1 MISMKR
7 MGLKLFSLCVLAL
20 GLVAFSAT
28 AAQAEGTWMV
38 KGVNL
43 TTTGQNRELVGKLDE
58 PDGTLL
64 SILGLNKVD
73 FLCTAGEL
81 LNAKLEPAGA
91 ISEASKNAKVDFSG
105 CKTFING
112 VEAKAC
118 QPKATGKAAGTIET
132 EEGYALLILH
142 KLENGTKHGVTVI
155 TPKVGTVFAV
165 IHMGEA
171 CSIGEEVKVFGTLAL
186 HDVGVTLE
194 KDEIE
199 VERANHLVSEFAP
212 LTELKVANAK
222 SEGKATLDGM
232 ADIKLAGVADVWNGL
247 P

>member
-7 MGLKLFSLCVLAL
+7 AGLKLFSLCVLAL

-43 TTTGQNRELVGKLDE
+43 TTTAQNKDLVGAIDL

-64 SILGLNKVD
+64 STLGLNAVN
-73 FLCTAGEL
+73 FLCTTGKL
-81 LNAKLEPAGA
+81 INAKLEPAGA
-91 ISEASKNAKVDFSG
+91 ISEASKNAKVAFSG
-105 CKTFING
+105 CKTIINEK
-112 VEAKAC
+112 EAKAC
-118 QPKATGKAAGTIET
+118 EPKATGGVAGTIET
-132 EEGYALLILH
+132 EAGSALLTLH
-142 KLENGTKHGVTVI
+142 KDGTGVTVI
-155 TPKVGTVFAV
+155 TPAVGNVFAV

-171 CSIGEEVKVFGTLAL
+171 CAIGESVKVFGTLAL
-186 HDVGVTLE
+186 VDVGVELTKNELT
-194 KDEIE
+194 
-199 VERANHLVSEFAP
+199 VERANHLVSEFKP
-212 LTELKVANAK
+212 LTELKVANAS

-232 ADIKLAGVADVWNGL
+232 ADIKLTSGEIWNGL

>member
-20 GLVAFSAT
+20 GLVAFSAS

-43 TTTGQNRELVGKLDE
+43 TSTLENKELKGSIDL

-64 SILGLNKVD
+64 SLLGLNKVD
-73 FLCTAGEL
+73 FLCTTGEL
-81 LNAKLEPAGA
+81 IKAKLEPLGA
-91 ISEASKNAKVDFSG
+91 ISEASKDAKVAFSG
-105 CKTFING
+105 CKTIING
-112 VEAKAC
+112 AEAKAC

-132 EEGYALLILH
+132 EEGYALLTLH
-142 KLENGTKHGVTVI
+142 TLENGVKHGVTVI
-155 TPKVGTVFAV
+155 TPKVGTVFAI

-171 CSIGEEVKVFGTLAL
+171 CAIGEEVKVFGTLAL
-186 HDVGVTLE
+186 HDVGIELN
-194 KDEIE
+194 KDELE
-199 VERANHLVSEFAP
+199 TERANHLVAEFAP
-212 LTELKVANAK
+212 LTELKVANA
-222 SEGKATLDGM
+222 SSSGKATLDGM
-232 ADIKLAGVADVWNGL
+232 ADIKLTSGELWSGL